1 MVNKYSERITVSPDT
16 KQLLIELKETFL
28 EHNPS
33 FQNVTLTE
41 NFLTER
47 AFKYYIGKGYQ

>member
-1 MVNKYSERITVSPDT
+1 MSPDT
-16 KQLLIELKETFL
+16 KHLLPEVRQIFL